1 MRKLIWTTVFRRH
14 GEKSASVMAETLEYV
29 QRLVLGT
36 AYEKREVVR
45 REQLLSSGLPGH
57 QLELR

>member
-1 MRKLIWTTVFRRH
+1 
-14 GEKSASVMAETLEYV
+14 MAETLEYV
-29 QRLVLGT
+29 RRLVLGT

-45 REQLLSSGLPGH
+45 REQLLSSGLPDH